1 MNHYDDYDRQVVKDN
16 HDKGTQEVN
25 YYFPVDY
32 KGDIL
37 PDYGLPSLGPVN
49 PYTQLKNPDNVDNV
63 DWNGHVPPDLLVKSD
78 LKDDPNTIPYLFDEG
93 RYIQEA
99 KDHIDGTYSTHYAGA
114 IQPTQVII
122 DAGHGTGFN
131 IGNII
136 KYAKRY
142 GKKEGY
148 NRKDLLKI
156 IHYAVVQLYVH
167 DKEGL

>member
-1 MNHYDDYDRQVVKDN
+1 MEMKQVNTLKTTEAINIDHFDWN
-16 HDKGTQEVN
+16 QPAPKG
-25 YYFPVDY
+25 PAD
-32 KGDIL
+32 
-37 PDYGLPSLGPVN
+37 
-49 PYTQLKNPDNVDNV
+49 QLKSTSDVD
-63 DWNGHVPPDLLVKSD
+63 
-78 LKDDPNTIPYLFDEG
+78 IPYLFNEG
-93 RYIQEA
+93 TYIQEA
-99 KDHIDGTYSTHYAGA
+99 WAHIDGTYSTHYAGA

-156 IHYAVVQLYVH
+156 IHYAVMQLYVH

>member
-1 MNHYDDYDRQVVKDN
+1 MNEEINSEDF
-16 HDKGTQEVN
+16 E
-25 YYFPVDY
+25 
-32 KGDIL
+32 I
-37 PDYGLPSLGPVN
+37 PSGN
-49 PYTQLKNPDNVDNV
+49 AED
-63 DWNGHVPPDLLVKSD
+63 
-78 LKDDPNTIPYLFDEG
+78 IPYLFNEDI
-93 RYIQEA
+93 YIQEA
-99 KDHIDGTYSTHYAGA
+99 WNHIDSTYSSHYSGA

-156 IHYAVVQLYVH
+156 IHYAVMQLYVH